1 MAAEAE
7 KRWVVPALAAVYL
20 VWGSTYLAMRVVV
33 EVLPPFAM
41 ASARYVSVGLVLL
54 GFLKLRGAP
63 WPTGKQ
69 WLLSAPIGG
78 LMFVLGNGTVAFA
91 EKHLSSGIAA
101 VVCGTMPLWAA
112 ALGPLFGERA
122 TVREWLGLGL
132 GFAGVAVLG
141 LGKELR
147 AEPLHAAVLL
157 VAPIAW
163 AAGSLLSRAWP
174 LPKGLMSAATQMIT
188 GGAMMG
194 LVSVVLREQVPD
206 VIPLKVTLSWLYL
219 CVFGSLVAYSA
230 YTYLLSATRPAIAT
244 SYSYVN
250 PVIAVLMGALLG
262 GETVGPEVGAAVLL
276 IVSATAMVVIGRTPR
291 AVPVTPTTPLG
302 RDAGAR
308 SGP

>member
-1 MAAEAE
+1 MAPSAA
-7 KRWVVPALAAVYL
+7 RWVVPALAAVYL

-41 ASARYVSVGLVLL
+41 AAARYLSVGLVLL
-54 GFLKLRGAP
+54 VFLTARGAA
-63 WPTGKQ
+63 WPTGRQ
-69 WLLSAPIGG
+69 WLLSVPIGG
-78 LMFVLGNGTVAFA
+78 LMFLLGNGTVAFA

-101 VVCGTMPLWAA
+101 VVCGTMPLWVA

-122 TVREWLGLGL
+122 TVREWVGLGL

-141 LGKELR
+141 LGRELR

-157 VAPIAW
+157 IAPIAW
-163 AAGSLLSRAWP
+163 AAGSMLSRAWP
-174 LPKGLMSAATQMIT
+174 MPKGLMSAATQMIA
-188 GGAMMG
+188 GGALMG
-194 LVSVVLREQVPD
+194 LVSLALGEQVPT

-230 YTYLLSATRPAIAT
+230 YTYLLGATRPAIAT

-262 GETVGPEVGAAVLL
+262 GEAVGPEVIVAVLL
-276 IVSATAMVVIGRTPR
+276 IVSATAMVVVRRTPSS
-291 AVPVTPTTPLG
+291 AATPEP
-302 RDAGAR
+302 RPAA
-308 SGP
+308 SES

>member
-1 MAAEAE
+1 MR
-7 KRWVVPALAAVYL
+7 RWVVPALGAVYL

-41 ASARYVSVGLVLL
+41 ASARYLSVGVVLL
-54 GFLKLRGAP
+54 VFLKLRGAE
-63 WPTGKQ
+63 WPSLKQ
-69 WLLSAPIGG
+69 WGLSVPIGG
-78 LMFVLGNGTVAFA
+78 LMFLLGNGTVAFA

-122 TVREWLGLGL
+122 TVREWGGLGV
-132 GFAGVAVLG
+132 GFLGVAVLG
-141 LGKELR
+141 LGRELR

-163 AAGSLLSRAWP
+163 AAGSMLSRAWP
-174 LPKGLMSAATQMIT
+174 MPKGLMSAATQMIA
-188 GGAMMG
+188 GGALMG
-194 LVSVVLREQVPD
+194 LVSLALGERVPD

-230 YTYLLSATRPAIAT
+230 YTYLLRATRPAIAT

-250 PVIAVLMGALLG
+250 PVIAVLMGAVLG
-262 GETVGPEVGAAVLL
+262 GEAVGGEVIVAVLL
-276 IVSATAMVVIGRTPR
+276 IVSATALVVVGRTPR
-291 AVPVTPTTPLG
+291 TPVALTPHDPA
-302 RDAGAR
+302 RAPAGVSR
-308 SGP
+308 GTSVQ